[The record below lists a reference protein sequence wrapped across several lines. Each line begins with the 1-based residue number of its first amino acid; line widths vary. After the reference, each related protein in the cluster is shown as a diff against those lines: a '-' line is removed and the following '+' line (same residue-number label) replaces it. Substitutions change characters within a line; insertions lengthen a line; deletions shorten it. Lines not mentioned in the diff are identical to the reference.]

1 MKLEVAT
8 LISAAAAHGNF
19 WGHGG
24 QHMWRGNGYFP
35 MNNHFDFYQGNN
47 YNQMGRFYGNDRFMD
62 YYNRYWG
69 NNQMR
74 HSYNQWWPQN
84 WFGGNNQWNMSPAYN
99 FYGNNWMG
107 RSFYGNDR
115 FYDNQYSRNFY
126 GNNNYWMN
134 NNYRYNN
141 QWMDQYNYQGNWMNN
156 YRYGMSPA
164 YNFYGN
170 NWMGR
175 SFYGNDRFY
184 DNQFSR
190 SFYGHNNYYNNN
202 YMMNRHFDSQFFYGN
217 NYHRFNNY
225 YNNNWMSFG
234 NSFYGQDSFFQMA
247 EQFFWRN
254 SEWNSDNAD
263 RVLRSWQGKWDQS
276 MFHSFEMCGNGQ
288 YVDYQMMVNCHWTS
302 DSHMNMDFFS
312 HFAPR
317 YISMHFQYFDMNRDG
332 RLNPEEFRRAWAGF
346 FSTVGSTI
354 VDMFDRDHND
364 MIDSYEM
371 HDFQYYMNYFYPSS
385 FQHSQMS
392 RFFNNHMYSFSKWDM
407 TEFALQN
414 TNRWW

>member
-1 MKLEVAT
+1 MGKQLRKMKLEIAT
-8 LISAAAAHGNF
+8 LISASAAYGNF
-19 WGHGG
+19 WGDGG
-24 QHMWRGNGYFP
+24 QYMWRGNGFFP

-47 YNQMGRFYGNDRFMD
+47 YNHMGRFFGNDRFMD

-69 NNQMR
+69 GRDQMGYYNQR
-74 HSYNQWWPQN
+74 HSFNQWWPQN
-84 WFGGNNQWNMSPAYN
+84 WFGGDYQWNMSPAYN
-99 FYGNNWMG
+99 HYGNNWMG
-107 RSFYGNDR
+107 RSFYGTDR
-115 FYDNQYSRNFY
+115 FYDNQYYRHSY
-126 GNNNYWMN
+126 GYNNYWMN
-134 NNYRYNN
+134 NNNY
-141 QWMDQYNYQGNWMNN
+141 WMDQYNYQGNWMNN

-175 SFYGNDRFY
+175 SFYGSDRFY
-184 DNQFSR
+184 DNQYSR
-190 SFYGHNNYYNNN
+190 SFYGNNN
-202 YMMNRHFDSQFFYGN
+202 YWMNRQFYGN
-217 NYHRFNNY
+217 NNRHFNNF

-234 NSFYGQDSFFQMA
+234 NNFYGQDSFFEMA

-276 MFHSFEMCGNGQ
+276 MYQSFEMCGNGQ
-288 YVDYQMMVNCHWTS
+288 FVDYQMMTHCHWTS

-346 FSTVGSTI
+346 YSTVGSTI
-354 VDMFDRDHND
+354 VDMFDRNHND

-371 HDFQYYMNYFYPSS
+371 HDFEYFMNYFYPSS
-385 FQHSQMS
+385 FQFSQMS
-392 RFFNNHMYSFSKWDM
+392 RFFNNNMYSFSKWDM

>member
-8 LISAAAAHGNF
+8 LVSAAAAHGNF
-19 WGHGG
+19 WGYGG

-175 SFYGNDRFY
+175 SFYGSDRFY
-184 DNQFSR
+184 DNQYSR
-190 SFYGHNNYYNNN
+190 SFYGNSNYW
-202 YMMNRHFDSQFFYGN
+202 MNRQFYGN
-217 NYHRFNNY
+217 NNRHFNNF

-234 NSFYGQDSFFQMA
+234 NNFYGQDSFFEMA

-276 MFHSFEMCGNGQ
+276 M
-288 YVDYQMMVNCHWTS
+288 YQS
-302 DSHMNMDFFS
+302 
-312 HFAPR
+312 
-317 YISMHFQYFDMNRDG
+317 FDMNRDG

-346 FSTVGSTI
+346 YSTVGSTI
-354 VDMFDRDHND
+354 VDMFVRNHND

-371 HDFQYYMNYFYPSS
+371 HDF
-385 FQHSQMS
+385 
-392 RFFNNHMYSFSKWDM
+392 
-407 TEFALQN
+407 
-414 TNRWW
+414 

>member
-8 LISAAAAHGNF
+8 LVSAAAAHGNF
-19 WGHGG
+19 WGYGG

-115 FYDNQYSRNFY
+115 FYDNQ
-126 GNNNYWMN
+126 
-134 NNYRYNN
+134 
-141 QWMDQYNYQGNWMNN
+141 
-156 YRYGMSPA
+156 
-164 YNFYGN
+164 
-170 NWMGR
+170 
-175 SFYGNDRFY
+175 
-184 DNQFSR
+184 FSR

-225 YNNNWMSFG
+225 YNSNWMSFG

-263 RVLRSWQGKWDQS
+263 RVLRSWQGKWDQ
-276 MFHSFEMCGNGQ
+276 
-288 YVDYQMMVNCHWTS
+288 
-302 DSHMNMDFFS
+302 
-312 HFAPR
+312 
-317 YISMHFQYFDMNRDG
+317 
-332 RLNPEEFRRAWAGF
+332 
-346 FSTVGSTI
+346 
-354 VDMFDRDHND
+354 
-364 MIDSYEM
+364 
-371 HDFQYYMNYFYPSS
+371 
-385 FQHSQMS
+385 
-392 RFFNNHMYSFSKWDM
+392 
-407 TEFALQN
+407 
-414 TNRWW
+414 

>member
-1 MKLEVAT
+1 MGKQLKKMKLEIAT
-8 LISAAAAHGNF
+8 LISASAAYGNF
-19 WGHGG
+19 WGAGG
-24 QHMWRGNGYFP
+24 QYMWRGNGFFP

-47 YNQMGRFYGNDRFMD
+47 YNQMGRFFGNDRFMD

-69 NNQMR
+69 GRDQMGYYNQR
-74 HSYNQWWPQN
+74 HSFNQWWPQN
-84 WFGGNNQWNMSPAYN
+84 WFGGDYQWNMSPAYN
-99 FYGNNWMG
+99 HYGNNWMG

-115 FYDNQYSRNFY
+115 FYDNQYYRHSY
-126 GNNNYWMN
+126 GYNNYWMN
-134 NNYRYNN
+134 NNNY
-141 QWMDQYNYQGNWMNN
+141 WMDQYNYQGNWMNN

-164 YNFYGN
+164 N
-170 NWMGR
+170 N
-175 SFYGNDRFY
+175 
-184 DNQFSR
+184 
-190 SFYGHNNYYNNN
+190 
-202 YMMNRHFDSQFFYGN
+202 
-217 NYHRFNNY
+217 
-225 YNNNWMSFG
+225 
-234 NSFYGQDSFFQMA
+234 FYGQDSFFEMA

-276 MFHSFEMCGNGQ
+276 MFHSFEICGNGH

-371 HDFQYYMNYFYPSS
+371 HDFKYYMNYFYPSS